1 MAILKKISN
10 ALFGDSSPVNVDKT
24 NKWEDEL
31 ESIYQTINDRE
42 KFNYD
47 MNKDALHKQY
57 SQQYQQNA
65 ELAMQDTVG
74 QISAL
79 TGGYGNSY
87 AETAGQAIYN
97 QTMGGMN
104 EKALQLYQLALNTY
118 NSEGDRLMQIYGI
131 TSDQYQNEFN
141 RIRAEVADEQ
151 WRRQMVEQQR
161 QYIWSLAME
170 AAGMAIDVGKFAVG
184 TAVDAGIAGA
194 GLALDAANMGMN
206 HYEWQQSMDYQR
218 ERDAIS
224 DARYQQ
230 ELALKYAELNNQTIK
245 SSTSSSSVKSSNK
258 SSTVNNNDYG
268 NQTLQTS
275 AVDYGSDKV
284 EYKDL
289 NESEK
294 DAFHRMA
301 LQIEGNAMPGNYMG
315 NTIGVTQ
322 QIRSGLDSGAYNE
335 RVAEALLRAKGLY

>member
-31 ESIYQTINDRE
+31 ESIYQTINNRE
-42 KFNYD
+42 KFRYD
-47 MNKDALHKQY
+47 MNSDALYKQY

-65 ELAMQDTVG
+65 KLAMQDTVG

-97 QTMGGMN
+97 QAMGGMN
-104 EKALQLYQLALNTY
+104 EKALQLYQLALNEY
-118 NSEGDRLMQIYGI
+118 NSEGDRLMNIYGI
-131 TSDQYQNEFN
+131 TADQYQNEFN

-151 WRRQMVEQQR
+151 WRRQMAEQQR
-161 QYIWSLAME
+161 QYNWSLAMD
-170 AAGMAIDVGKFAVG
+170 AAGMAIDVGKFAIG

-230 ELALKYAELNNQTIK
+230 ELALKYANTSSSKTPAQK
-245 SSTSSSSVKSSNK
+245 SSSTSYK
-258 SSTVNNNDYG
+258 TE
-268 NQTLQTS
+268 QTS
-275 AVDYGSDKV
+275 KPVTTEKQDYQ
-284 EYKDL
+284 
-289 NESEK
+289 N
-294 DAFHRMA
+294 
-301 LQIEGNAMPGNYMG
+301 GNSYLYTPKWTG
-315 NTIGVTQ
+315 NTSQGMPLMQGVDETLAYGFDNDSD
-322 QIRSGLDSGAYNE
+322 RNAYLDDMYELGSINRDEYQYWKKVINN
-335 RVAEALLRAKGLY
+335 

>member
-1 MAILKKISN
+1 MAVLKKISN

-31 ESIYQTINDRE
+31 ESIYQTINNRG
-42 KFNYD
+42 KFRYD
-47 MNKDALHKQY
+47 MNSDALYKQY

-65 ELAMQDTVG
+65 KLAMQDTVG

-97 QTMGGMN
+97 QAMGGMN
-104 EKALQLYQLALNTY
+104 EKALQLYQLALNEY
-118 NSEGDRLMQIYGI
+118 NSEGDRLMNIYGI
-131 TSDQYQNEFN
+131 TADQYQNEFN

-151 WRRQMVEQQR
+151 WRRQMAEQQR
-161 QYIWSLAME
+161 QYNWSLAMD
-170 AAGMAIDVGKFAVG
+170 AAGMAIDVGKFAIG

-230 ELALKYAELNNQTIK
+230 ELALKYANTTGK
-245 SSTSSSSVKSSNK
+245 TTSSSKSSSSKSSSSKSSNNSVK
-258 SSTVNNNDYG
+258 IDEPVSENVFSNFTEKDKTDYAKAVAEYSFSTNNRTAQGTVNKIKQDQSNGKY
-268 NQTLQTS
+268 
-275 AVDYGSDKV
+275 
-284 EYKDL
+284 
-289 NESEK
+289 SE
-294 DAFHRMA
+294 
-301 LQIEGNAMPGNYMG
+301 E
-315 NTIGVTQ
+315 
-322 QIRSGLDSGAYNE
+322 
-335 RVAEALLRAKGLY
+335 VAKALLKGYGYY